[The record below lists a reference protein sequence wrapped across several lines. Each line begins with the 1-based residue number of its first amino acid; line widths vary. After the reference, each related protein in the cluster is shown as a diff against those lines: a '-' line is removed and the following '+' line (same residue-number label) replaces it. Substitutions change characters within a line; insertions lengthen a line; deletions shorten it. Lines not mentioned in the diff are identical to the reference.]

1 MKTIV
6 LDDDPTG
13 TQCATGVRVLLRWDV
28 ASLVEALTR
37 ADSVYLLTNS
47 RALNRQ
53 DAVALAQS
61 IKSDGD
67 EAGLALGKKIQYVL
81 RGDSTLRG
89 HVFTESEV
97 FLNSTN
103 SIIFLPAYPEIG
115 RRTIDGVHYVRIEGV
130 DKPAHETEFAQ
141 DPVFSFSAK
150 TLLDFVAEKSDR
162 TGIHFLLAEVREGAI
177 ALSQKFAVV
186 AAGSV
191 LLPDAETDADIETI
205 ADAIKILRNSGTH
218 LVVRSSAPLAAL
230 LAGVR
235 SSGFL
240 TPPLMAGKFSTLL
253 IAGSHTDGATRQ
265 LAQISAR
272 WGEAEVI
279 NTALAMQNPAQAA
292 TSAITEGKLKLQ
304 GDFLAIITS
313 ERHRLSE
320 HNTLAHG
327 EKVMDSLIYAVKE
340 LCTDA
345 DIVVTKGGI
354 TSAEVARSGIGA
366 DDAWVLG
373 QILPGISVWKVK
385 DRGNRELLLV
395 IVPGSVGDSDT
406 LMKALEIV
414 GLN

>member
-13 TQCATGVRVLLRWDV
+13 TQCASGVRVLLRWNV
-28 ASLVEALTR
+28 ETLTEALSQ

-47 RALNRQ
+47 RALNQ
-53 DAVALAQS
+53 PDAVALAQR

-67 EAGLALGKKIQYVL
+67 AVGLAIGEEIHYVL

-89 HVFTESEV
+89 HVFSESEV

-103 SIIFLPAYPEIG
+103 SIIFLPAYPEVG
-115 RRTIDGVHYVRIEGV
+115 RRTLDGVHYVRIEGV

-141 DPVFSFSAK
+141 DPVFSYSAK
-150 TLLDFVAEKSDR
+150 TLLDFVAEKSNR
-162 TGIHFLLAEVREGAI
+162 TGIHFSIAEVRKGALS
-177 ALSQKFAVV
+177 LSQKFA
-186 AAGSV
+186 AIPAGSV
-191 LLPDAETDADIETI
+191 IVPDAESDADIEII
-205 ADAIKILRNSGTH
+205 ADAIRLLRDGGTQ

-240 TPPLMAGKFSTLL
+240 ASPLMTGNFSTLL

-279 NTALAMQNPAQAA
+279 DTALAMQNPIQAA
-292 TSAITEGKLKLQ
+292 ASAITEGKLKLE
-304 GDFLAIITS
+304 GSSLAIITS
-313 ERHRLSE
+313 GRHRLPE

-327 EKVMDSLIYAVKE
+327 EKVMDSLICAVKE
-340 LCTDA
+340 LCTYA
-345 DIVVTKGGI
+345 DIVISKGGI

-406 LMKALEIV
+406 LMKVLEIV
-414 GLN
+414 GLA

>member
-1 MKTIV
+1 VKTIV

-13 TQCATGVRVLLRWDV
+13 TQCATGVQVLLRWD
-28 ASLVEALTR
+28 ASSLVEVLTK

-47 RALNRQ
+47 RALNER
-53 DAVALAQS
+53 DAVALAQR
-61 IKSDGD
+61 IKNDGD
-67 EAGLALGKKIQYVL
+67 SAGLALGEEIQYVL

-89 HVFTESEV
+89 HVFTESEI

-103 SIIFLPAYPEIG
+103 SIIFLPAYPEVG

-130 DKPAHETEFAQ
+130 DRPAHETEFAQ
-141 DPVFSFSAK
+141 DPVFSYSAQ
-150 TLLDFVAEKSDR
+150 TLLDFVAEKSER
-162 TGIHFLLAEVREGAI
+162 KGVHFSLVQIREGALS
-177 ALSQKFAVV
+177 LSQKFANVPS
-186 AAGSV
+186 GSV
-191 LLPDAETDADIETI
+191 ILPDAESNEDIKI
-205 ADAIKILRNSGTH
+205 VADAIKILRDGGIQ

-240 TPPLMAGKFSTLL
+240 TPPLMTGKFSTLL

-265 LAQISAR
+265 LARLSAR
-272 WGEAEVI
+272 WGEAGVI

-292 TSAITEGKLKLQ
+292 TGAIAESKHKLQ
-304 GDFLAIITS
+304 GNSLAIITS

-327 EKVMDSLIYAVKE
+327 EKVMDSLICAVNE
-340 LCTDA
+340 LCTYA
-345 DIVVTKGGI
+345 DIVVSKGGI

-366 DDAWVLG
+366 VDAWVLG

-406 LMKALEIV
+406 LMNVLEIV

>member
-13 TQCATGVRVLLRWDV
+13 TQCATGVQVLLRWDV
-28 ASLVEALTR
+28 SSLAEVLTK

-47 RALNRQ
+47 RALNER
-53 DAVALAQS
+53 DAVALAQRV
-61 IKSDGD
+61 KNDGD
-67 EAGLALGKKIQYVL
+67 AAGLAIGEEIQYVL

-97 FLNSTN
+97 FLNSAN
-103 SIIFLPAYPEIG
+103 SIIFLPAYPEVG

-130 DKPAHETEFAQ
+130 DRPAHETEFAQ
-141 DPVFSFSAK
+141 DPVFSYSAQ

-162 TGIHFLLAEVREGAI
+162 NGVHFSLVQIREGALS
-177 ALSQKFAVV
+177 LSQQFAKV
-186 AAGSV
+186 ASGSV
-191 LLPDAETDADIETI
+191 ILPDAESDDDIKI
-205 ADAIKILRNSGTH
+205 VADAIKILRDSGTQ

-240 TPPLMAGKFSTLL
+240 TPPLMIGKFSTLL

-292 TSAITEGKLKLQ
+292 TSAIAEGKLKLQ
-304 GDFLAIITS
+304 GDSLAIITS

-327 EKVMDSLIYAVKE
+327 EKVMDSLICTVKE
-340 LCTDA
+340 LCTFA
-345 DIVVTKGGI
+345 DIVISKGGI

-373 QILPGISVWKVK
+373 QILPGISVWKVR

-406 LMKALEIV
+406 LMKVLEIV

>member
-1 MKTIV
+1 MI
-6 LDDDPTG
+6 
-13 TQCATGVRVLLRWDV
+13 
-28 ASLVEALTR
+28 
-37 ADSVYLLTNS
+37 
-47 RALNRQ
+47 
-53 DAVALAQS
+53 
-61 IKSDGD
+61 
-67 EAGLALGKKIQYVL
+67 
-81 RGDSTLRG
+81 
-89 HVFTESEV
+89 
-97 FLNSTN
+97 
-103 SIIFLPAYPEIG
+103 
-115 RRTIDGVHYVRIEGV
+115 
-130 DKPAHETEFAQ
+130 
-141 DPVFSFSAK
+141 
-150 TLLDFVAEKSDR
+150 
-162 TGIHFLLAEVREGAI
+162 
-177 ALSQKFAVV
+177 
-186 AAGSV
+186 
-191 LLPDAETDADIETI
+191 
-205 ADAIKILRNSGTH
+205 
-218 LVVRSSAPLAAL
+218 
-230 LAGVR
+230 
-235 SSGFL
+235 
-240 TPPLMAGKFSTLL
+240 GKFSTLL

-304 GDFLAIITS
+304 SDSLAIITS

-406 LMKALEIV
+406 LMKVLEIV

>member
-13 TQCATGVRVLLRWDV
+13 TQCATGVQVLLRWD
-28 ASLVEALTR
+28 ASSLVEVLTK

-47 RALNRQ
+47 RALSER
-53 DAVALAQS
+53 DAVALAQR

-67 EAGLALGKKIQYVL
+67 SAGLALGEEIQYVL

-89 HVFTESEV
+89 HVFTESEI

-103 SIIFLPAYPEIG
+103 SIIFLPAYPEVG

-130 DKPAHETEFAQ
+130 DRPAHETEFAQ
-141 DPVFSFSAK
+141 DPVFSYSAQ
-150 TLLDFVAEKSDR
+150 TLLDFVAERSDR
-162 TGIHFLLAEVREGAI
+162 KGVHFSLVQIREGALS
-177 ALSQKFAVV
+177 LSQKFANVPS
-186 AAGSV
+186 GSV
-191 LLPDAETDADIETI
+191 ILPDAESDEDIKI
-205 ADAIKILRNSGTH
+205 VADAIKILRDGGTQ

-240 TPPLMAGKFSTLL
+240 TPPLMTGKFSTLL

-265 LAQISAR
+265 LAQLSAR
-272 WGEAEVI
+272 WGEPGVI

-292 TSAITEGKLKLQ
+292 TGAIAEGKHKLQ
-304 GDFLAIITS
+304 GNSLAIITS

-327 EKVMDSLIYAVKE
+327 EKVMDSLICAVKE
-340 LCTDA
+340 LCTYA
-345 DIVVTKGGI
+345 DIVVSKGGI

-366 DDAWVLG
+366 VDAWVLG

-406 LMKALEIV
+406 LMNVLEIV

>member
-13 TQCATGVRVLLRWDV
+13 TQCATGVQVLLRWDV
-28 ASLVEALTR
+28 SSLVEVLTK

-47 RALNRQ
+47 RALNER
-53 DAVALAQS
+53 DAVALAQR
-61 IKSDGD
+61 IKNDGD
-67 EAGLALGKKIQYVL
+67 AAGLAIGEEIQYVL

-89 HVFTESEV
+89 HVFMESEV

-103 SIIFLPAYPEIG
+103 SIIFLPAYPEVG

-130 DKPAHETEFAQ
+130 DRPAHETEFAQ
-141 DPVFSFSAK
+141 DPVFSYSAQ
-150 TLLDFVAEKSDR
+150 TLLDFVAERSDR
-162 TGIHFLLAEVREGAI
+162 NGVHFSLVQIREGA
-177 ALSQKFAVV
+177 LSLSKKFAEV
-186 AAGSV
+186 ASGSV
-191 LLPDAETDADIETI
+191 ILPDSESDEDIKI
-205 ADAIKILRNSGTH
+205 VADAIKILRDSGTQ

-240 TPPLMAGKFSTLL
+240 TPPLMTGRFSTLL

-292 TSAITEGKLKLQ
+292 ISAITEGKLKLQ
-304 GDFLAIITS
+304 GDSLAIITS
-313 ERHRLSE
+313 ERRRLSE

-327 EKVMDSLIYAVKE
+327 EKVMDSLICAVKE
-340 LCTDA
+340 LCTYA
-345 DIVVTKGGI
+345 DIVVSKGGI

-373 QILPGISVWKVK
+373 QILPGISVWKLK
-385 DRGNRELLLV
+385 DRGNRELLLI

-406 LMKALEIV
+406 LLKVLEIV